1 MKEAARQFDWRTY
14 WANPTPFSV
23 ILKKSFEEFVARCDE
38 AIKPVLTDSQEIAFY
53 NVIDKRCDKAELLGV
68 TPDKICQMVRTYTE
82 KFILNHSMSAS
93 KKTELRTFC
102 ESICGIY
109 NKEIKL

>member
-1 MKEAARQFDWRTY
+1 MKEAVRQFDWRTY
-14 WANPTPFSV
+14 WANHTPFSV

-53 NVIDKRCDKAELLGV
+53 NVIDKRCDRAELLGI
-68 TPDKICQMVRTYTE
+68 TPEKICEMVRTYTE
-82 KFILNHSMSAS
+82 KFILNHSMSAA

-109 NKEIKL
+109 SKEIKL